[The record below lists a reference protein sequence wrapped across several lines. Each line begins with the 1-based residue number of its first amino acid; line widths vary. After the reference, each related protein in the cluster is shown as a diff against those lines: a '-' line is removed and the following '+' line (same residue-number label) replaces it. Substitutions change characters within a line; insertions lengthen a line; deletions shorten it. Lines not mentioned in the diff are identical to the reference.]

1 MQKEVIM
8 TTKMGVQCVK
18 CGTRLFSFYR
28 HDYKICQCKNETSVD
43 GGDDYIKIG
52 WKDEYPI
59 NISWVNEL
67 DGGPYIPIKIKDR
80 WPY

>member
-1 MQKEVIM
+1 MRKEENM

-18 CGTRLFSFYR
+18 CGTRLFSHHR
-28 HDYKICQCKNETSVD
+28 HDYRTCGCKNETSID
-43 GGDDYIKIG
+43 GGDDYTRIG

-59 NISWVNEL
+59 DVSWVDEL
-67 DGGPYIPIKIKDR
+67 DGGPYISVKMKER